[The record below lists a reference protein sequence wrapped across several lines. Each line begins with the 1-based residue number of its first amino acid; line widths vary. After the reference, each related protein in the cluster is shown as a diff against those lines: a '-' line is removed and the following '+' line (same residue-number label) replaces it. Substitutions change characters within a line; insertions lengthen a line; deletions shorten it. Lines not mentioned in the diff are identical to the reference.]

1 MERQI
6 EGQQSCQD
14 RLYRKEESKMEIKI
28 ENLLKQLETENLV
41 SNTIKKHLAAKQ
53 SELQKLTKEREN

>member
-1 MERQI
+1 
-6 EGQQSCQD
+6 
-14 RLYRKEESKMEIKI
+14 MEIKI